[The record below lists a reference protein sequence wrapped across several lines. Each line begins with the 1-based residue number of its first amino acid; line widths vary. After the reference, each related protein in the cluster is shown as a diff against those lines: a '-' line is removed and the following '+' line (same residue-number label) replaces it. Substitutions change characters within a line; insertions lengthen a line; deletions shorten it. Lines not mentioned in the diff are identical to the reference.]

1 MYNCRTEHREMLS
14 SSSVV
19 DGSEVGG
26 AAGVSRSE
34 PVMSSGRD
42 DGGPVNPSPSSTDAG
57 SLSTLAMIILSY
69 NKNDVR
75 LAIDNVRKGM
85 PRQYFFQHVLC
96 NVIKPNT
103 SICLSIFTAYLI
115 AFVINQSFNQ
125 SLLRQK
131 AAHAETH
138 NKMLRR
144 EENNCTKTNTNYKLN

>member
-1 MYNCRTEHREMLS
+1 MESQSYGASPVIWEPPTQVSAPRLNPIHALHAGRYSIYLPRYNCRTEHREMLS

-96 NVIKPNT
+96 NVIKPFT
-103 SICLSIFTAYLI
+103 FICLSIY
-115 AFVINQSFNQ
+115 
-125 SLLRQK
+125 SLLI
-131 AAHAETH
+131 
-138 NKMLRR
+138 
-144 EENNCTKTNTNYKLN
+144 